1 MATARQAKVR
11 LSTTTATA
19 AVVGTASGNA
29 SWPAFTT
36 AAASSRPP
44 SANLE
49 TIVTKKGALE
59 KIARAIN
66 DNAVMVRGG
75 SAAVG
80 RQKVK
85 PSQVS
90 TVLAGIIS

>member
-1 MATARQAKVR
+1 MASKSR
-11 LSTTTATA
+11 LGTTTATA

-36 AAASSRPP
+36 GSATSRPP

-49 TIVTKKGALE
+49 AIVLKKEALE
-59 KIARAIN
+59 KIAKAIN
-66 DNAVMVRGG
+66 GSSIVVRNVSGFP
-75 SAAVG
+75 G

-85 PSQVS
+85 PEDVA
-90 TVLAGIIS
+90 TVLGGIVA